1 VDGILRVGAVI
12 RNTGDRA
19 GEEIVQLYV
28 RDVVCSVTR
37 PVRELKGLQR
47 VALAA
52 GEEREVVF
60 EVPAQELGCH
70 GLDMRY
76 SVEPGRFKVWVG
88 PDSTRGL
95 EGEFECS

>member
-1 VDGILRVGAVI
+1 
-12 RNTGDRA
+12 
-19 GEEIVQLYV
+19 
-28 RDVVCSVTR
+28 VVCSVTR
-37 PVRELKGLQR
+37 PVRELKGFKR

-76 SVEPGRFKVWVG
+76 SVEPGRFKVWIG